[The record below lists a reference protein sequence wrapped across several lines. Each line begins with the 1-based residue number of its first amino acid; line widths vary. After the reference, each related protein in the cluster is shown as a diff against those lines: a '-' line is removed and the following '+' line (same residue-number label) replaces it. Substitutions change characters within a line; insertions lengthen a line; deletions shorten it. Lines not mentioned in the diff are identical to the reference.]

1 MSRMKIAIGSDHAG
15 FELKE
20 KIKQKLA
27 ASGIEV
33 ADQGTNNASESVDY
47 PDFARAV
54 GEAVA
59 AGKVD
64 KGILCCGSGIGM
76 AITANKVPGI
86 RAANVSTEAEAELSR
101 QHNDANVLALGQ
113 RLLEPDYALT
123 IVDKWLATKFSGG
136 RHQQR
141 VEKIAQIEREEK
153 AAAARR

>member
-1 MSRMKIAIGSDHAG
+1 MKIALGSDHAG

-27 ASGIEV
+27 SRGIDV
-33 ADQGTNNASESVDY
+33 ADQGTNSTESVDY
-47 PDFARAV
+47 PDYARKVA
-54 GEAVA
+54 EAVA
-59 AGKVD
+59 RGQAE
-64 KGILCCGSGIGM
+64 KGILVCGSGIGM

-86 RAANVSTEAEAELSR
+86 RAANVTTEAEAELSR

-113 RLLEPDYALT
+113 RLIDPDEALN
-123 IVDKWLATKFSGG
+123 IVAKFLATPFSGG

-153 AAAARR
+153 QLAAASRK